1 MNQFPE
7 KNCVIGAVIGSMY
20 KRVAN
25 WSELVGILLVDRA
38 VGIMVSVTIWV
49 CGTVC
54 IDVARL

>member
-49 CGTVC
+49 SC
-54 IDVARL
+54 IVRF